1 MEDIPVEKIEEN
13 LTNSCSN
20 CDCSQENKCDNFK
33 VVNEIV
39 DEVKEL
45 VINEESIQQEVKPE
59 EIVQHQEEVK
69 QEEVKQEQLEQEFLK
84 VDEIN
89 QLEGTINIQELESNI
104 KGENVTLEEELE
116 VIKNQASKIE
126 TDLDD
131 NEVEE
136 INFIKSI
143 EDILDSPDLYVKFRN
158 KLNPLIIVIAK
169 NLTCNFPELIHLLKR
184 SIIKLKSGEIE
195 SCDVAYIYKE
205 LFECLHKLNLKNTSQ
220 DTATL
225 LKFLIEFII
234 SDNDE
239 LKEIEK
245 FEKEISKLIDLS
257 VIMIDLSKNIKTK
270 NCSWCCIM

>member
-1 MEDIPVEKIEEN
+1 MEDIPVEQIEEI

-69 QEEVKQEQLEQEFLK
+69 QEVLK
-84 VDEIN
+84 VDQIN
-89 QLEGTINIQELESNI
+89 QVEGTINIQELESNI

-195 SCDVAYIYKE
+195 TCDVAYIYKE
-205 LFECLHKLNLKNTSQ
+205 LFECLHKLKLKITSQ